1 MRYLSIAVAALGLLT
16 VGEAAKKCR
25 PRPTNTLASNTPAS
39 AATPS
44 STPGPDSADYY
55 IDNPD
60 FSLGLAYYTPSGN
73 VSWVGDD
80 GYDGDGSPKDGTA
93 QLTTTGN
100 DDDNTEASTIQKRDL
115 AVTSISATV
124 KNLVASSPYTISFH
138 YLVLSARPDNSCR
151 LRAYFNGNNFANT
164 DRFPLTSRPSTWS
177 LLSGTVIPS
186 STTGT
191 FTISINCNAPGF
203 ASAYVDSLRVVKGTA
218 VASST
223 TAQVSSSSSSTAASL
238 SSPASSGTG
247 AAISSTTPVSSDASS
262 SQAGSTTPASASSTP
277 SSSSVGS
284 TDSSTPVASPSSAA
298 SSSSTPG
305 ASSTTPGASS
315 SSASSSSEAVSSASS
330 PVSSANTPSST
341 PAAST
346 TASSSTP
353 DASSAA
359 SSSTPISSSAASS
372 TPASSSAASSTPVSS
387 SVASSTPVA
396 SSTASSS
403 TPSSSAAASTPSSA
417 QGTSSTPV
425 ASSTTP
431 SSTSVASSTSPSST
445 SVASSTTPSSTS
457 VASSTTPSSTP
468 VASST
473 TPSSTSVASSTTPSS
488 TSVASST
495 TPSSSSVASSTP
507 SSTPSS
513 SAASTT
519 PVSTASS
526 TSTPSAT
533 ATSSTLPSPTVD
545 STILILAKD
554 AATAKLAS
562 DGLNAYGI
570 PYQSFLIAQ
579 AGTALPTLNSSLTS
593 GNYGGIIVMS
603 SVAYDYGGTTGWQ
616 SAITTDQWT
625 ALNNYQ
631 LSFNVRMVRIDEY
644 PGASFGTTPG
654 TDGGCCTSPTTQNI
668 SFSDV
673 SDFPTAQLKVNV
685 KVGTD
690 GLYHVPATITDSST
704 TKAVAV
710 FTPDS
715 GSTVGGVAAVI
726 NNFNGREQFVWFI
739 SWATDWSQTS
749 NWLQHAHIHWI
760 TRGVFVGKRKVH
772 LNDQVDD
779 LQLST
784 EMFYPTNIPEVKI
797 GIPDLEAHVDW
808 QTSINSRLP
817 AGSDFWLELG
827 HNGNGNIINS
837 TLTDDD
843 ANTNKCSPTD
853 AVYWDQD
860 VQAPDEWRKP
870 LGTGEDVWPTGY
882 ETYSWSA
889 SCSKIDKFGLWF
901 KTASNLNHFAHLSH
915 TFSHM
920 NMNNATYH
928 DAKREIQFNQAWLK
942 QMGIDQATRYTGNGI
957 IPPAITGLNNGDSI
971 QALMENGIKHVVGD
985 NTRAATR
992 NPNSVY
998 WPLIS
1003 TYATNGYDGL
1013 TIIPRF
1019 ASRIYFNCHTPD
1031 CTTREWIQT
1040 SAGSGDF
1047 NTLLAIEKASSTRN
1061 LLALQSD
1068 PYMFHQANMYTTGND
1083 IRTIG
1088 DQTRR
1093 MSLIMAWTET
1103 IVQEMIRIT
1112 NWPITSQTQ
1121 DQMATYF
1128 TNRMTLDACN
1138 PKLSYVWSNNG
1149 KTIQQVIVTADGNT
1163 CSTPIPVTIPSGSVT
1178 ASGGSVTSDVVG
1190 AEPPIQWVTLNG
1202 SPVTL
1207 TLSSGVTTT
1216 TTATSS

>member
-1 MRYLSIAVAALGLLT
+1 MRYLSIAVAAFGLLT
-16 VGEAAKKCR
+16 VGEAKCK
-25 PRPTNTLASNTPAS
+25 PRPSNTLATNTPAS
-39 AATPS
+39 SATPT
-44 STPGPDSADYY
+44 STPGPDAADYY
-55 IDNPD
+55 IDNPN

-80 GYDGDGSPKDGTA
+80 GYDGDGSSKDGTCE
-93 QLTTTGN
+93 LTTNGN
-100 DDDNTEASTIQKRDL
+100 DDDNTEASPVQKRDL
-115 AVTSISATV
+115 TVTSISASV
-124 KNLVASSPYTISFH
+124 KNLVANSPYTISFH
-138 YLVLSARPDNSCR
+138 YLILTAKPDNSCR

-164 DRFPLTSRPSTWS
+164 DRFPLTRTPSTSWS

-191 FTISINCNAPGF
+191 FTISLNCNAPGF
-203 ASAYVDSLRVVKGTA
+203 AVAYVDSLRVVKGAA
-218 VASST
+218 VVSST
-223 TAQVSSSSSSTAASL
+223 AAQVSSSSSSVVASL
-238 SSPASSGTG
+238 STPVSSGTG
-247 AAISSTTPVSSDASS
+247 AAISSTTPVSSNASS
-262 SQAGSTTPASASSTP
+262 SQASSTTPASASSTP
-277 SSSSVGS
+277 SSSTGS
-284 TDSSTPVASPSSAA
+284 SADSTTPAVSPSSAA
-298 SSSSTPG
+298 SSSSTPASSP
-305 ASSTTPGASS
+305 ASST
-315 SSASSSSEAVSSASS
+315 
-330 PVSSANTPSST
+330 NTPSSTQVASTTVSSST
-341 PAAST
+341 PAAS
-346 TASSSTP
+346 ST
-353 DASSAA
+353 
-359 SSSTPISSSAASS
+359 
-372 TPASSSAASSTPVSS
+372 AASSTPVSS
-387 SVASSTPVA
+387 SAASSTTPVA
-396 SSTASSS
+396 SSTASSTPVDSS
-403 TPSSSAAASTPSSA
+403 TASSGTPSSA
-417 QGTSSTPV
+417 PGSSSTPYYAFKHLRGLQYHSFKHLRGLQHYTLEYLGGFQHIAFQHV
-425 ASSTTP
+425 GGFQHYSLKRVGGFQHYALEHVGGFHHYTLEYLGGFQHNAFQHVGGFQHHSFQHVGGLQHYSLKHVGGFQHYALDT
-431 SSTSVASSTSPSST
+431 
-445 SVASSTTPSSTS
+445 
-457 VASSTTPSSTP
+457 
-468 VASST
+468 
-473 TPSSTSVASSTTPSS
+473 
-488 TSVASST
+488 
-495 TPSSSSVASSTP
+495 TP

-513 SAASTT
+513 TSSSSASSTA
-519 PVSTASS
+519 PVSTPSS

-533 ATSSTLPSPTVD
+533 PTSSTLPSATVD
-545 STILILAKD
+545 STVLILAKD

-570 PYQSFLIAQ
+570 PFQSFIVAQ
-579 AGTALPTLNSSLTS
+579 AGSTLPVLNSSSTS

-603 SVAYDYGGTTGWQ
+603 SVSYDYGGTTGWQ

-625 ALNNYQ
+625 LLNNYQ
-631 LSFNVRMVRIDEY
+631 LNFNVRMVRIDEY

-654 TDGGCCTSPTTQNI
+654 ADGGCCTSPVTQNI
-668 SFSDV
+668 SFSDT
-673 SDFPTAQLKVNV
+673 SDFPTAQLKVNA

-704 TKAVAV
+704 TRAVAV

-739 SWATDWSQTS
+739 SWATDWSQTT
-749 NWLQHAHIHWI
+749 NWLQHAHIHWM

-784 EMFYPTNIPEVKI
+784 EMFYPQNIPEVKI
-797 GIPDLEAHVDW
+797 GVTDLEAHVDW
-808 QTSINSRLP
+808 QTSINARLP
-817 AGSDFWLELG
+817 TGSDFWLELG
-827 HNGNGNIINS
+827 HNGNGDIINS

-843 ANTNKCSPTD
+843 MNTNKCNPVD
-853 AVYWDQD
+853 AVYWEQD
-860 VQAPDEWRKP
+860 VQAPNEWRKP
-870 LGTGEDVWPTGY
+870 LGTGDDVWPTGTKY
-882 ETYSWSA
+882 ETYSWSLTCA
-889 SCSKIDKFGLWF
+889 KIDQFAVWF
-901 KTASNLNHFAHLSH
+901 TKSANLNHFAHLSH

-920 NMNNATYH
+920 SLNNATYH

-942 QMGIDQATRYTGNGI
+942 QMGIDKATRYTGNGI

-971 QALMENGIKHVVGD
+971 QALMDNGIKHVVGD
-985 NTRAATR
+985 NTRPATR

-1047 NTLLAIEKASSTRN
+1047 NTLLAIEKTSSTRN

-1103 IVQEMIRIT
+1103 IVQEMVRLT
-1112 NWPITSQTQ
+1112 NWPMTSQTQ

-1128 TNRMTLDACN
+1128 LNRMTLDACN
-1138 PKLSYVWSNNG
+1138 PKLSYVWSDNG
-1149 KTIQQVIVTADGNT
+1149 KTLQKVIVTADGNT
-1163 CSTPIPVTIPSGSVT
+1163 CATPIPVTIPKGSVT

-1202 SPVTL
+1202 APVTL
-1207 TLSSGVTTT
+1207 TLSTAVTA

>member
-1 MRYLSIAVAALGLLT
+1 MPGQTSTALGLLT
-16 VGEAAKKCR
+16 VGEAKKCK
-25 PRPTNTLASNTPAS
+25 PRPSTTLASNTPTS
-39 AATPS
+39 AATPT
-44 STPGPDSADYY
+44 STPGPDAPDYY

-73 VSWVGDD
+73 ISWVGDD
-80 GYDGDGSPKDGTA
+80 GYDGDGSSKDGTA
-93 QLTTTGN
+93 QLTTNGN
-100 DDDNTEASTIQKRDL
+100 DDDNTDASPVQKRDL
-115 AVTSISATV
+115 AGTSISATV

-138 YLVLSARPDNSCR
+138 YLVLTAKPDNSCR

-164 DRFPLTSRPSTWS
+164 DRFPLTQKPSASWS
-177 LLSGTVIPS
+177 LLSGTVTPS

-191 FTISINCNAPGF
+191 FTISLSCNAPGF
-203 ASAYVDSLRVVKGTA
+203 AVAYIDSLRVVKGAA
-218 VASST
+218 VHYAFKHFGFFYHSF
-223 TAQVSSSSSSTAASL
+223 QCFLQYCSL
-238 SSPASSGTG
+238 FKHSGRFQCY
-247 AAISSTTPVSSDASS
+247 PFKHL
-262 SQAGSTTPASASSTP
+262 
-277 SSSSVGS
+277 
-284 TDSSTPVASPSSAA
+284 
-298 SSSSTPG
+298 
-305 ASSTTPGASS
+305 
-315 SSASSSSEAVSSASS
+315 
-330 PVSSANTPSST
+330 
-341 PAAST
+341 
-346 TASSSTP
+346 
-353 DASSAA
+353 
-359 SSSTPISSSAASS
+359 
-372 TPASSSAASSTPVSS
+372 
-387 SVASSTPVA
+387 
-396 SSTASSS
+396 
-403 TPSSSAAASTPSSA
+403 
-417 QGTSSTPV
+417 
-425 ASSTTP
+425 
-431 SSTSVASSTSPSST
+431 
-445 SVASSTTPSSTS
+445 
-457 VASSTTPSSTP
+457 
-468 VASST
+468 
-473 TPSSTSVASSTTPSS
+473 
-488 TSVASST
+488 
-495 TPSSSSVASSTP
+495 
-507 SSTPSS
+507 
-513 SAASTT
+513 
-519 PVSTASS
+519 ASS
-526 TSTPSAT
+526 TSTPNAT
-533 ATSSTLPSPTVD
+533 PTSSTLPSATVD
-545 STILILAKD
+545 STVLILAKD

-570 PYQSFLIAQ
+570 PFQSFIVAQ
-579 AGTALPTLNSSLTS
+579 AGSTLPVLNSSLTS

-654 TDGGCCTSPTTQNI
+654 ADGGCCTSPVTQNI
-668 SFSDV
+668 SFSDT
-673 SDFPTAQLKVNV
+673 SDFPTAQLKANV

-749 NWLQHAHIHWI
+749 NWLQHAHIHWM

-772 LNDQVDD
+772 LSDQIDD
-779 LQLST
+779 MQLST

-797 GIPDLEAHVDW
+797 GITDLEAHVDW

-817 AGSDFWLELG
+817 AGSDFWLEIG
-827 HNGNGNIINS
+827 HNGNGDIINS

-843 ANTNKCSPTD
+843 MNTNKCNPPD
-853 AVYWDQD
+853 AVYWEQD
-860 VQAPDEWRKP
+860 VQAPNEWRKP
-870 LGTGEDVWPTGY
+870 LGTGDDVWPTGTKY
-882 ETYSWSA
+882 ETYSWSLA
-889 SCSKIDKFGLWF
+889 CAKIDQFALWF
-901 KTASNLNHFAHLSH
+901 TKAANLNHFAHLSH

-920 NMNNATYH
+920 SLNNATYH
-928 DAKREIQFNQAWLK
+928 DAKREIQFNQAWMK
-942 QMGIDQATRYTGNGI
+942 QMGIDTATRFTANGI

-985 NTRAATR
+985 NTRPATR

-1019 ASRIYFNCHTPD
+1019 SSRIYFNCHTPD

-1047 NTLLAIEKASSTRN
+1047 NTLLALEKTSSTRN

-1093 MSLIMAWTET
+1093 MSLVMAWTET
-1103 IVQEMIRIT
+1103 VVQEMIRLT

-1128 TNRMTLDACN
+1128 TNRMTLDACS
-1138 PKLSYVWSNNG
+1138 PKMSYVWSNDG
-1149 KTIQQVIVTADGNT
+1149 KTLQKVVVTANGNT
-1163 CSTPIPVTIPSGSVT
+1163 CSTPIPVTIPKGSVA

-1207 TLSSGVTTT
+1207 TLSSAVTTT
-1216 TTATSS
+1216 GTTSS

>member
-1 MRYLSIAVAALGLLT
+1 MRYLSIAVAALGLFT
-16 VGEAAKKCR
+16 VGEAKRCK
-25 PRPTNTLASNTPAS
+25 PRPSTTLASNIPTS
-39 AATPS
+39 AATPT
-44 STPGPDSADYY
+44 STPGPDTPDYY
-55 IDNPD
+55 IDNPN

-80 GYDGDGSPKDGTA
+80 GYDGDGSSKDGTA
-93 QLTTTGN
+93 QLTTNGN
-100 DDDNTEASTIQKRDL
+100 DDDNTDASPVQKRDL
-115 AVTSISATV
+115 AGTSISATV

-138 YLVLSARPDNSCR
+138 YLVLTAKPDNSCR

-164 DRFPLTSRPSTWS
+164 ERFPLTQKPSTSWS

-191 FTISINCNAPGF
+191 FTISLNCNAPGF
-203 ASAYVDSLRVVKGTA
+203 AVAYIDSLRVVKGAA
-218 VASST
+218 VVSST
-223 TAQVSSSSSSTAASL
+223 TAQASSSSSVVASL
-238 SSPASSGTG
+238 STPVSSSTGAAVSSATPVSSPASS
-247 AAISSTTPVSSDASS
+247 
-262 SQAGSTTPASASSTP
+262 SQASSTTPASASNTP
-277 SSSSVGS
+277 SSSSTGS
-284 TDSSTPVASPSSAA
+284 SADSTTPAASPSSAA
-298 SSSSTPG
+298 TSTPD
-305 ASSTTPGASS
+305 ALSTTPGSLS
-315 SSASSSSEAVSSASS
+315 SSASSSSD

-341 PAAST
+341 PTASSTDSSSTPVSSSADSST
-346 TASSSTP
+346 TPVASSTASSTP

-359 SSSTPISSSAASS
+359 STTITPAASS
-372 TPASSSAASSTPVSS
+372 TASSTPDASSTASSGTPSSSASSTPSSTPGSSSTPVSS
-387 SVASSTPVA
+387 SA
-396 SSTASSS
+396 
-403 TPSSSAAASTPSSA
+403 TPSSTSA
-417 QGTSSTPV
+417 

-431 SSTSVASSTSPSST
+431 SSTSASSTTPSSASSSTAASSSTPVASSATPSST

-468 VASST
+468 
-473 TPSSTSVASSTTPSS
+473 SSTSSS
-488 TSVASST
+488 A
-495 TPSSSSVASSTP
+495 SSSSAS
-507 SSTPSS
+507 
-513 SAASTT
+513 STT

-533 ATSSTLPSPTVD
+533 PTSSTLPSATVD
-545 STILILAKD
+545 STVLIIAKD

-570 PYQSFLIAQ
+570 PFQNFIVAQ
-579 AGTALPTLNSSLTS
+579 AGSTLPVLNSSLTS

-603 SVAYDYGGTTGWQ
+603 SVAYNYGGTTGWQ

-631 LSFNVRMVRIDEY
+631 LSFKVRMVRIDEY

-654 TDGGCCTSPTTQNI
+654 ADGGCCTSPVTQNI
-668 SFSDV
+668 SFSDT
-673 SDFPTAQLKVNV
+673 SDFPTAQLKANV

-739 SWATDWSQTS
+739 SWATDWSPTS
-749 NWLQHAHIHWI
+749 NWLQHAHIHWM

-772 LNDQVDD
+772 LSDQIDD
-779 LQLST
+779 MQLST

-797 GIPDLEAHVDW
+797 GITDLEAHVDW

-817 AGSDFWLELG
+817 AGSDFWLEIG
-827 HNGNGNIINS
+827 HNGNGDIINS

-843 ANTNKCSPTD
+843 MNTNKCNPPD
-853 AVYWDQD
+853 AVYWDQ
-860 VQAPDEWRKP
+860 VGAPNEWRKP
-870 LGTGEDVWPTGY
+870 LGTGEDVWPTGAKY
-882 ETYSWSA
+882 ETFSWSLA
-889 SCSKIDKFGLWF
+889 CAKIDQFALWF
-901 KTASNLNHFAHLSH
+901 TKSANLNHFAHLSH

-920 NMNNATYH
+920 SLNNATYH
-928 DAKREIQFNQAWLK
+928 DAKREIQFNQAWMKL
-942 QMGIDQATRYTGNGI
+942 MGIDAATRFTANGI

-971 QALMENGIKHVVGD
+971 QALMDNGIKHVVGD
-985 NTRAATR
+985 NTRPATR

-1019 ASRIYFNCHTPD
+1019 SSRIYFNCHTPE

-1047 NTLLAIEKASSTRN
+1047 NTLLALEKSSSTRN

-1093 MSLIMAWTET
+1093 MSLVMAWTET
-1103 IVQEMIRIT
+1103 VVQEMIRLT

-1121 DQMATYF
+1121 DQMVTYF
-1128 TNRMTLDACN
+1128 TNRMTLDACS
-1138 PKLSYVWSNNG
+1138 PKMSYVWSNDG
-1149 KTIQQVIVTADGNT
+1149 KTLQKVVVTANGNT
-1163 CSTPIPVTIPSGSVT
+1163 CSTPIPVTIPKGSVT

-1207 TLSSGVTTT
+1207 TLSNAVTTT
-1216 TTATSS
+1216 TTTSS